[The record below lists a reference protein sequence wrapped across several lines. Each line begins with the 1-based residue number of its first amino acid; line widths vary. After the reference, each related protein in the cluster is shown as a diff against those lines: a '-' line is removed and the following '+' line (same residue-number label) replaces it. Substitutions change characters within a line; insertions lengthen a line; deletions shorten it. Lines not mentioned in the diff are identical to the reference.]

1 MMNKTMPPSTLGVS
15 FRLTNY
21 KITILNYPYYPFIYH
36 KFISL
41 YAVGFSANQHS
52 PLPYASLIVT

>member
-36 KFISL
+36 KFISPVCCRIL
-41 YAVGFSANQHS
+41 CKPAQ
-52 PLPYASLIVT
+52 SLTLRITNSN

>member
-1 MMNKTMPPSTLGVS
+1 MPPSTLSVS

-21 KITILNYPYYPFIYH
+21 KITILNYPYYPYYPFIYH